1 MKVLVTGGA
10 GFIGA
15 NFVRFLLNSRRDVEV
30 VNFDKLTYAGNP
42 ENLADVAQNQR
53 YTFVRGDIT
62 DRTAVTELFRREFDA
77 VVHFAAETHVDRSI
91 EDASP
96 FLSTNILGTHCLLE
110 AARGFPGIR
119 FIHISTDEVYG
130 SASAGAAFTETAPL
144 DPRSPYAASKAS
156 AEHFVT
162 AYANTH
168 RVNSVILRCTNN
180 FGPFQFPEKLLP
192 LMIANASE
200 DKPLPIYGDGMQ
212 ERDWLFVEDYCRA
225 IALALEKAAPGSLY
239 NVSSGESQ
247 PNLKIVRTILRFL
260 GKSDSLIQY
269 VQDRPGHDRR
279 YALDSSKI
287 RRELGWS
294 PLLSFEDGLRKTIEW
309 YRAHAAWLAHARSGE
324 YREYYQRHYDRR
336 AETFR
341 SHVDS

>member
-15 NFVRFLLNSRRDVEV
+15 NFIRFQLGSRHDVEI

-42 ENLADVAQNQR
+42 ENLADVARDQR
-53 YTFVRGDIT
+53 YTFVRGDIA
-62 DRTAVTELFRREFDA
+62 DRTAVSELFRREFDA

-130 SASAGAAFTETAPL
+130 SAPAGEIFNEESPL
-144 DPRSPYAASKAS
+144 DPRSPYAASKAA

-162 AYANTH
+162 AYANTYGIT
-168 RVNSVILRCTNN
+168 SVILRCTNN
-180 FGPFQFPEKLLP
+180 FGPFQFPEKLIP
-192 LMIANASE
+192 LMISNASE
-200 DKPLPIYGDGMQ
+200 GKPLPIYGDGMQ
-212 ERDWLFVEDYCRA
+212 ERDWLFVDDYCRA
-225 IALALEKAAPGSLY
+225 IDLALEKAAPGSVY

-260 GKSDSLIQY
+260 GKSDSLIQHI
-269 VQDRPGHDRR
+269 QDRPGHDRR

-287 RRELGWS
+287 RRELSWR
-294 PLLSFEDGLRKTIEW
+294 PLLNFEDGLHKTIEW
-309 YRAHAAWLAHARSGE
+309 YRANSEWLAHARSGE
-324 YREYYQRHYDRR
+324 YRSYYERHYDRR

-341 SHVDS
+341 FHADS

>member
-15 NFVRFLLNSRRDVEV
+15 NFVRFLLNSSPGVEIL
-30 VNFDKLTYAGNP
+30 NFDKLTYAGNP
-42 ENLADVAQNQR
+42 ENLADFAEDSR
-53 YTFVRGDIT
+53 YAFVRGDIT
-62 DRTAVTELFRREFDA
+62 DRTAVAELFRRKFDA

-96 FLSTNILGTHCLLE
+96 FLITNIIGTQCLLE
-110 AARGFPGIR
+110 AARSSPGIR

-130 SASAGAAFTETAPL
+130 SAPAGVAFKEDAPL

-156 AEHFVT
+156 AEHLVR
-162 AYANTH
+162 AYAVTYGI
-168 RVNSVILRCTNN
+168 SSIILRCTNN
-180 FGPFQFPEKLLP
+180 FGPFQFPEKLVP
-192 LMIANASE
+192 LMIANATE

-225 IALALEKAAPGSLY
+225 ISLALEKAAPGSVY
-239 NVSSGESQ
+239 NVSSGASQ
-247 PNLKIVRTILRFL
+247 PNLKIVRTILRLL
-260 GKSDSLIQY
+260 GKPDSLIQY

-294 PLLSFEDGLRKTIEW
+294 PLLTFEEGIRRTIEW
-309 YRAHAAWLAHARSGE
+309 YRANSKWLDHARSGE
-324 YREYYQRHYDRR
+324 YRKYYERHYDRR
-336 AETFR
+336 TETFH
-341 SHVDS
+341 SHADS

>member
-10 GFIGA
+10 GFIGS
-15 NFVRFLLNSRRDVEV
+15 NFVRFVLNARRDVEI

-42 ENLADVAQNQR
+42 ESLADVARDPR
-53 YTFVRGDIT
+53 YHFIRGDIS
-62 DRTAVTELFRREFDA
+62 DRSAVTELFHRGFDA
-77 VVHFAAETHVDRSI
+77 VIHFAAETHVDRSI

-96 FLSTNILGTHCLLE
+96 FLTTNIFGTHCLLE
-110 AARGFPGIR
+110 AARFFPSLR

-130 SASAGAAFTETAPL
+130 SAPAGAAFGEETSL

-162 AYANTH
+162 AYANTYGIS
-168 RVNSVILRCTNN
+168 SVILRCTNN
-180 FGPFQFPEKLLP
+180 FGPFQFPEKLIP

-200 DKPLPIYGDGMQ
+200 GKPLPIYGDGMQ

-225 IALALEKAAPGSLY
+225 IDLALERAKPGSVY
-239 NVSSGESQ
+239 NVSSGVSQ
-247 PNLKIVRTILRFL
+247 PNLKIVRTILQFL
-260 GKSDSLIQY
+260 GKPESLIQY

-279 YALDSSKI
+279 YALDSSKF

-294 PLLSFEDGLRKTIEW
+294 PLVSFEEGIRRTIEW
-309 YRAHAAWLAHARSGE
+309 YRANSEWLNHARSGE
-324 YREYYQRHYDRR
+324 YRNYYERHYNRR
-336 AETFR
+336 SETLR
-341 SHVDS
+341 S

>member
-10 GFIGA
+10 GFIGS
-15 NFVRFLLNSRRDVEV
+15 NFVRFILRARRDIEI

-42 ENLADVAQNQR
+42 ESLADFAHDTHYR
-53 YTFVRGDIT
+53 FLRGDIT
-62 DRTAVTELFRREFDA
+62 DRDAVAELFRQEFE
-77 VVHFAAETHVDRSI
+77 VVIHFAAETHVDRSI

-96 FLSTNILGTHCLLE
+96 FLTTNIFGTQCLLE
-110 AARGFPGIR
+110 ATRSFPNIR

-130 SASAGAAFTETAPL
+130 SAPADAAFKEDSPL

-162 AYANTH
+162 ACANTYGI
-168 RVNSVILRCTNN
+168 STVILRCTNN
-180 FGPFQFPEKLLP
+180 FGPFQFPEKLVP

-200 DKPLPIYGDGMQ
+200 DKVLPVYGDGMQ

-225 IALALEKAAPGSLY
+225 IVLALDKAKPGSIY
-239 NVSSGESQ
+239 NVSSGVSQ
-247 PNLKIVRTILRFL
+247 PNLKIVRAILRFL
-260 GKSDSLIQY
+260 GKPDSLIQY

-294 PLLSFEDGLRKTIEW
+294 PLVSFEEGIRKTIEW
-309 YRAHAAWLAHARSGE
+309 YRTNSEWLDHARSGE
-324 YREYYQRHYDRR
+324 YRNYYERHYNRR
-336 AETFR
+336 SETFR
-341 SHVDS
+341 S

>member
-1 MKVLVTGGA
+1 VKVLVTGGA
-10 GFIGA
+10 GFIGS
-15 NFVRFLLNSRRDVEV
+15 NFIRFLLNARPDVRI

-42 ENLADVAQNQR
+42 ESLADSAQDPR
-53 YTFVRGDIT
+53 YHFIRGDIT
-62 DRTAVTELFRREFDA
+62 DRNAVTELFAREFDT

-96 FLSTNILGTHCLLE
+96 FLRTNIIGTQCLLE
-110 AARGFPGIR
+110 AARNSPR
-119 FIHISTDEVYG
+119 VHFIHISTDEVYG
-130 SASAGAAFTETAPL
+130 SAPACVKFKEESPL

-162 AYANTH
+162 AYANTFGIS
-168 RVNSVILRCTNN
+168 SVILRCTNN
-180 FGPFQFPEKLLP
+180 FGPFQFPEKLIP

-225 IALALEKAAPGSLY
+225 IDLALEKAKPGSIY
-239 NVSSGESQ
+239 NVSSGVSQ
-247 PNLKIVRTILRFL
+247 PNLKIVRTILQLL
-260 GKSDSLIQY
+260 GKPESLIQY

-287 RRELGWS
+287 QRELGWS
-294 PLLSFEDGLRKTIEW
+294 PLVSFEDGVRRTIEW
-309 YRAHAAWLAHARSGE
+309 YKANTEWLRHARSGE
-324 YREYYQRHYDRR
+324 YRKYYERHYDRR
-336 AETFR
+336 SQTFR
-341 SHVDS
+341 S